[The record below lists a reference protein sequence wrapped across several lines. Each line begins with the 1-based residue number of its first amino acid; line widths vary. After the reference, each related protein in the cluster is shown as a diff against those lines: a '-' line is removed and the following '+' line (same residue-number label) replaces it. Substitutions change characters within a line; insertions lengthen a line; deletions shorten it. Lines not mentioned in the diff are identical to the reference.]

1 MSLPAESE
9 APGALPS
16 FKRILLATDFSAQ
29 SAAAA
34 PFAALLADYYDA
46 EILAAYVIPAEPKA
60 EEEAELTEERAARS
74 TRPHDR
80 AQDGRAASTEPEQS
94 EEAAEARMQLFL
106 RQHLQTDA
114 RRHIVI
120 ERGRIWDV
128 LAEVIQ
134 KKEIDL
140 VVLGTHG
147 RRGLGKLMLG
157 SVAEHIF
164 QMAPCPVLSIGPRV
178 RKSWGS
184 EGKLAKI
191 LYATDLAGESVKAL
205 PHALSLAQVSGAELM
220 LLHVPEAS
228 TSQEHMAS
236 LHERLNSL
244 VPTEAKKWCRCDTLV
259 IAGEPADVILRTARQ
274 QNVDFIV
281 MGGHRVEGALYA
293 VKVPATTAYRV
304 VSRADRAVL
313 RVRS

>member
-1 MSLPAESE
+1 MPLPVGWE
-9 APGALPS
+9 APGALPA
-16 FKRILLATDFSAQ
+16 FRRILLATDFSPY

-46 EILAAYVIPAEPKA
+46 EVFPTHVIPAEPESA
-60 EEEAELTEERAARS
+60 PESGEAEQSGESAQAEMER
-74 TRPHDR
+74 
-80 AQDGRAASTEPEQS
+80 
-94 EEAAEARMQLFL
+94 FL
-106 RQHLQTDA
+106 RENPLGDAPRHL
-114 RRHIVI
+114 IL

-128 LAEVIQ
+128 LAEVIRQ
-134 KKEIDL
+134 KGIDL

-164 QMAPCPVLSIGPRV
+164 QMAPCPVLSIGPKA

-184 EGKLAKI
+184 QRKLGRI
-191 LYATDLAGESVKAL
+191 LYATDLAGESLKAL
-205 PHALSLAQVSGAELM
+205 PYALSLAQVSGAELA
-220 LLHVPEAS
+220 LLHVPEGAAAE
-228 TSQEHMAS
+228 QEHMQS
-236 LHERLNSL
+236 LHERLNALLPVAARSWC
-244 VPTEAKKWCRCDTLV
+244 KWDTWV
-259 IAGEPADVILRTARQ
+259 IAGEPADVILKTAVQ

-281 MGGHRVEGALYA
+281 MGGHLVEGPLYA

>member
-9 APGALPS
+9 APGALPR
-16 FKRILLATDFSAQ
+16 FKRILLATDFSRY

-46 EILAAYVIPAEPKA
+46 EIFPAYVIPAEQPAKGMP
-60 EEEAELTEERAARS
+60 S
-74 TRPHDR
+74 
-80 AQDGRAASTEPEQS
+80 EPEQT
-94 EEAAEARMQLFL
+94 EESAEAQMQLFL
-106 RQHLQTDA
+106 RAHLHTA
-114 RRHIVI
+114 APKRTII

-134 KKEIDL
+134 KKHIDL

-164 QMAPCPVLSIGPRV
+164 QMATCPVLSIGPKV

-184 EGKLAKI
+184 EGKLGRI
-191 LYATDLAGESVKAL
+191 LYATDLAGDSLNAL
-205 PHALSLAQVSGAELM
+205 PYALSLAQVSRAELM
-220 LLHVPEAS
+220 LLHVPAAS
-228 TSQEHMAS
+228 ETQEHLTA
-236 LHERLNSL
+236 LHDRLNSL
-244 VPTEAKKWCRCDTLV
+244 VPPEAKKWCRCDTLV
-259 IAGEPADVILRTARQ
+259 IPGEPADVILKTAIQ
-274 QNVDFIV
+274 QNVDFVV

>member
-46 EILAAYVIPAEPKA
+46 EILAAYVIPAEPKPAA
-60 EEEAELTEERAARS
+60 EMPS
-74 TRPHDR
+74 
-80 AQDGRAASTEPEQS
+80 EPEQT
-94 EEAAEARMQLFL
+94 EEAAEAQMQLFL

-220 LLHVPEAS
+220 LLHVPEAA

>member
-1 MSLPAESE
+1 MSLPAGSES
-9 APGALPS
+9 PDALPS

-46 EILAAYVIPAEPKA
+46 EIFAAYVIPAEPKA
-60 EEEAELTEERAARS
+60 DARMPS
-74 TRPHDR
+74 
-80 AQDGRAASTEPEQS
+80 EPEQS
-94 EEAAEARMQLFL
+94 EEAAEAQMQLFL

-128 LAEVIQ
+128 LADVIQ
-134 KKEIDL
+134 KKGIDL

-228 TSQEHMAS
+228 TSQEHMTS
-236 LHERLNSL
+236 LHDRLNAM
-244 VPTEAKKWCRCDTLV
+244 VPPEAKKWCRCDTLV
-259 IAGEPADVILRTARQ
+259 IAGEPAEVILRTARQ

>member
-1 MSLPAESE
+1 MSLPAGTE

-16 FKRILLATDFSAQ
+16 FKRILLATDFSPY

-46 EILAAYVIPAEPKA
+46 EIFAAYVIPAEPKP
-60 EEEAELTEERAARS
+60 AAG
-74 TRPHDR
+74 T
-80 AQDGRAASTEPEQS
+80 ASEPEQT
-94 EEAAEARMQLFL
+94 EESAQAQMQLFL
-106 RQHLQTDA
+106 REHLHSDA
-114 RRHIVI
+114 PRQMII

-134 KKEIDL
+134 KNGIDL

-184 EGKLAKI
+184 ENKLAKI
-191 LYATDLAGESVKAL
+191 LYATDLAGDSLKAL
-205 PHALSLAQVSGAELM
+205 PHALSLARVSGAELM
-220 LLHVPEAS
+220 LLHVPEAA
-228 TSQEHMAS
+228 TPQEHLTS
-236 LHERLNSL
+236 LHDRLNAM
-244 VPTEAKKWCRCDTLV
+244 VPPEAKKWCRCDTLV
-259 IAGEPADVILRTARQ
+259 LPGEPGEVILKTARQ

-281 MGGHRVEGALYA
+281 MGGHKVEGALYA

>member
-1 MSLPAESE
+1 MSLPAGSE

-16 FKRILLATDFSAQ
+16 FQRILLATDFSAQ

-34 PFAALLADYYDA
+34 PFAALLADYYDS
-46 EILAAYVIPAEPKA
+46 EIFATYIIPAESKP
-60 EEEAELTEERAARS
+60 ARGMES
-74 TRPHDR
+74 
-80 AQDGRAASTEPEQS
+80 EPEQS
-94 EEAAEARMQLFL
+94 EESAQAQMQRFLAE
-106 RQHLQTDA
+106 HLHTDA
-114 RRHIVI
+114 PRHTII
-120 ERGRIWDV
+120 ARGVVWDA
-128 LAEVIQ
+128 LADVIQ
-134 KKEIDL
+134 KQGIDL

-184 EGKLAKI
+184 EGKLRKI
-191 LYATDLAGESVKAL
+191 LYATDLAGDSLHAL
-205 PHALSLAQVSGAELM
+205 PHALSLSQVSGAELM
-220 LLHVPEAS
+220 LLHVPEAA
-228 TSQEHMAS
+228 TGQEHLPG
-236 LHERLNSL
+236 LHDRLNSL
-244 VPTEAKKWCRCDTLV
+244 VPAEARKWCRCDTLV
-259 IAGEPADVILRTARQ
+259 IAGEPGDVILRTARQ
-274 QNVDFIV
+274 QDVDFIV
-281 MGGHRVEGALYA
+281 MGGHRVEGPLYA